1 MIRISRAFALA
12 SLVVTFGCSGTDS
25 TDGASATVE
34 ETTFAPSLAVDIP
47 NSRRTTNGEYI
58 RDITIGT
65 GAAISAGQLLTV
77 RYSLWLSTGTAIEN
91 NLNAATGFPFH
102 LGTHEVISGWDEGIP
117 GMRVGGKR
125 QLIIPPLLA
134 YGGSGSG
141 QIPGNSV
148 LVFIVEI
155 TAAQ

>member
-1 MIRISRAFALA
+1 MALA
-12 SLVVTFGCSGTDS
+12 SIVAVFGCT
-25 TDGASATVE
+25 GADATGDTSATVE
-34 ETTFAPSLAVDIP
+34 QTTFAASLGVDIP
-47 NSRRTTNGEYI
+47 NSRRTTNGAYI

-65 GAAISAGQLLTV
+65 GAAISTGQLLTV
-77 RYSLWLSTGTAIEN
+77 RYSLWLSTGTAIESN
-91 NLNAATGFPFH
+91 VNSATGFPFH

-125 QLIIPPLLA
+125 QLIIPPSLG
-134 YGGSGSG
+134 YGGNQQGP
-141 QIPGNSV
+141 IPGNSV